1 MDEAKRVAVANA
13 RQGKVMTK
21 AVILAGGL
29 GTRFGGEAALRP
41 KPLIEVG
48 GRPVLWHIMKLY
60 EFHGIC
66 DFIICTGYRTEAIA
80 DFFLNYRS
88 RFSDLDVDL
97 ANGTVQVLR
106 SPAENWRVKIIDT
119 GPLTATGG
127 RLKRIAPLVETDEYF
142 LMTYGDTLTNVDVSG
157 STAYHRSHG
166 RLATMSVVS
175 PQNRFGK
182 VTIEDG
188 AIVEYREKQSESP
201 LQLNAGFF
209 VLSPK
214 VLSYI
219 DNDTTIWE
227 KGPLEQLARNRQL
240 MAWRHEGFWQPM
252 DTAVERDGLN
262 RLWETGQAPW
272 RVW

>member
-1 MDEAKRVAVANA
+1 
-13 RQGKVMTK
+13 
-21 AVILAGGL
+21 
-29 GTRFGGEAALRP
+29 
-41 KPLIEVG
+41 
-48 GRPVLWHIMKLY
+48 
-60 EFHGIC
+60 
-66 DFIICTGYRTEAIA
+66 
-80 DFFLNYRS
+80 
-88 RFSDLDVDL
+88 
-97 ANGTVQVLR
+97 
-106 SPAENWRVKIIDT
+106 
-119 GPLTATGG
+119 
-127 RLKRIAPLVETDEYF
+127 
-142 LMTYGDTLTNVDVSG
+142 
-157 STAYHRSHG
+157 
-166 RLATMSVVS
+166 LATMSVVS
-175 PQNRFGK
+175 PQNRLGK

-227 KGPLEQLARNRQL
+227 KGPLEQLAGDRQL